1 MVFPKN
7 TTSTGRNPRTACR
20 APTGQGKR
28 GAERWGERGGD
39 GQSPLNTS
47 RQLGVNNDSVQ
58 VGLYCFWL
66 QAFYRNNCNF
76 CQGSFCPQL
85 RGKNKEQRWECLHLI
100 LVPRNTQEGQ
110 QAWLP
115 MARARVQLCPLSAVP
130 AERSP
135 ACFRHPSSLCSL
147 TPVVG
152 TLLVFPGSVG
162 GGMGAPAC
170 VQKSDDNFVDLV
182 QSPG

>member
-1 MVFPKN
+1 MDFPKN
-7 TTSTGRNPRTACR
+7 TTSTGRNPRAACR
-20 APTGQGKR
+20 APTGHGKR

-115 MARARVQLCPLSAVP
+115 TGRGKGTAV
-130 AERSP
+130 
-135 ACFRHPSSLCSL
+135 SSLSCASRAL
-147 TPVVG
+147 SCVLPPSEFFVLPYSRRG
-152 TLLVFPGSVG
+152 DFISIPGWRGRGNGCPSVR
-162 GGMGAPAC
+162 AE
-170 VQKSDDNFVDLV
+170 VR
-182 QSPG
+182 